1 MGFNH
6 QLIAVGANDC
16 GHVYVADSH
25 NERIQI
31 FTKEME
37 LIRVIVKADHHGCG
51 EENKAACEDGEEA
64 SNDELSL
71 VGGIGRGIAVDPDGP
86 TVIVADSGNSRIQ
99 IFENPRVSACG
110 AGEYEVGDACK
121 KCRSGTYAKA
131 GAGKCKDCAAN
142 TFSAD
147 AGAGVFY

>member
-1 MGFNH
+1 VTNAIPLGCSLLVPVH
-6 QLIAVGANDC
+6 TANTAILA
-16 GHVYVADSH
+16 GVHFLTDSYCTA
-25 NERIQI
+25 NCVQ
-31 FTKEME
+31 TLKE

-99 IFENPRVSACG
+99 IFENPRVS
-110 AGEYEVGDACK
+110 VL
-121 KCRSGTYAKA
+121 
-131 GAGKCKDCAAN
+131 AN
-142 TFSAD
+142 TNPNPD
-147 AGAGVFY
+147 PVPDPVPYPHPHPYPHPKL